1 LTRIGFARKAG
12 GLKELQDVL
21 VIAPYSSQV
30 SALRRQIDGMTTQLE
45 GVQVE
50 INTIDAVQGREA
62 DLVIFSAVRSN
73 ANLKVGFLDSDKRIN
88 VALSRAKK
96 GLILIGDSVFLS
108 SAESPFKEV
117 INFIS
122 ENPLYGSLETLS

>member
-1 LTRIGFARKAG
+1 
-12 GLKELQDVL
+12 
-21 VIAPYSSQV
+21 
-30 SALRRQIDGMTTQLE
+30 MTTQLE

-50 INTIDAVQGREA
+50 TNTIDAVQGREA
-62 DLVIFSAVRSN
+62 DLVIFSTVRSN

-96 GLILIGDSVFLS
+96 GLILIGDSIFLS

-117 INFIS
+117 ISFIA
-122 ENPLYGSLETLS
+122 ENPNYGSMETLS

>member
-1 LTRIGFARKAG
+1 
-12 GLKELQDVL
+12 
-21 VIAPYSSQV
+21 
-30 SALRRQIDGMTTQLE
+30 MTTQLE

-62 DLVIFSAVRSN
+62 DLVIFSTVRSN

-122 ENPLYGSLETLS
+122 ENPLYASLETLS